1 LTSKNQINMVF
12 TFDLTCLAFFL
23 VLEMMHF
30 SIDLIVALS
39 PGRTRNTM
47 IHLL

>member
-1 LTSKNQINMVF
+1 MSKKQINMFF
-12 TFDLTCLAFFL
+12 TFDLTYLAFF
-23 VLEMMHF
+23 VSEMMHF

-39 PGRTRNTM
+39 PGHTRNTM